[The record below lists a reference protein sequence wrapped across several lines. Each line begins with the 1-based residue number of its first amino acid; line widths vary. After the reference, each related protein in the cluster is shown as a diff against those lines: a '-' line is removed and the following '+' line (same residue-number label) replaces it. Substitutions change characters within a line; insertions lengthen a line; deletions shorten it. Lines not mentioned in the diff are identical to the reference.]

1 LVSYILKGHGV
12 LILKDKAVQEEL
24 PFFLERLILEDK
36 GIVCEQ
42 LGITHPVTQLDIP
55 EDLNS
60 PHHGCKNLKPL
71 QSSLVLNPKKA
82 LGINSLIYD
91 FSSTLLFTGGFC
103 GPYCTTFIGK
113 GL

>member
-1 LVSYILKGHGV
+1 MVPHILKEYGV
-12 LILKDKAVQEEL
+12 FIFKDKAVQEEL
-24 PFFLERLILEDK
+24 SFFLDCLILEDK
-36 GIVCEQ
+36 GIVCER

-60 PHHGCKNLKPL
+60 PHHGCENLTPM
-71 QSSLVLNPKKA
+71 QSSLVLNPKKV

-91 FSSTLLFTGGFC
+91 FSSTLLFAGGFC

>member
-1 LVSYILKGHGV
+1 VVPFILKGHGV
-12 LILKDKAVQEEL
+12 FIFKDQAVQEEL
-24 PFFLERLILEDK
+24 PFFLDRLIVEDK
-36 GIVCEQ
+36 GIVCEWV
-42 LGITHPVTQLDIP
+42 GSTHPVTQLDIP

-60 PHHGCKNLKPL
+60 PHHGCKNLKPT
-71 QSSLVLNPKKA
+71 QSSLVLNRKKV

-103 GPYCTTFIGK
+103 GSYCPSFIGK